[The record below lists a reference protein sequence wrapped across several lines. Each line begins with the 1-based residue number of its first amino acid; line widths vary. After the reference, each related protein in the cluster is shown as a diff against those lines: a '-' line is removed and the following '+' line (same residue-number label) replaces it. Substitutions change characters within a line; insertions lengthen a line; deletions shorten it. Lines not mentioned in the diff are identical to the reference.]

1 MRFAALAV
9 ALLATITIAAQ
20 EKKMT
25 TASPDVIFVNAN
37 IWTGVAAKPHAT
49 AIAIGEG
56 SIVAIGTDAE
66 IKKLASKNSKV
77 IDLGGKFVM
86 PGFNDAH
93 LHFASGG
100 MTKLQVE
107 LAGTK
112 SLEEMKSRIA
122 EKTKTAQPGEWIL
135 GRGWDQTKWTK
146 EVLPTRQDLD
156 EVTAGHPAYF
166 GRTDGHIA
174 IANSA
179 ALKFAGI
186 TRDTK
191 PPAGGQIDLDAN
203 GEPTG
208 ILRESAKEFL
218 NDKIPPPAPAQ
229 RRRGIELALQE
240 AAEFGLTSIQDNSE
254 WADFLVYEELEREG
268 KLTVRIAE
276 WLPFGAPIQTLQQH
290 RSHHPGTD
298 RMLHTT
304 MLKGY
309 MDGSLGSSTAV
320 LLAPYSDDPNKK
332 NKGLAQFEQSNLNQM
347 SDERADSG
355 FQLGFHAIGDGAAQM
370 ALDAFADAER
380 YVREHSANNPQNA
393 KRDFRFRIEHAQVIT
408 PDQFDQ
414 FKKLGVIASMQP
426 NHLLTD
432 MFWAEHRIGPER
444 AKHSYAWRE
453 FLQHGVPLAFGTDY
467 PVEPLTPFR
476 GVYAAVT
483 RKSEDGKRTYYPEQK
498 LTIAEALAAY
508 TTGAA
513 YAEFAESYKGTL
525 ANGMVADLVVL
536 DRDLTKIPP
545 EQILG
550 TKVLRTVVGGKTVYE
565 SK

>member
-1 MRFAALAV
+1 MKFAALAV

-20 EKKMT
+20 DKKMT
-25 TASPDVIFVNAN
+25 TASPDLVFVNAN
-37 IWTGVAAKPHAT
+37 IWTGVAAKPLAT
-49 AIAIGEG
+49 AIAIHEG
-56 SIVAIGTDAE
+56 NVVAIGNDVE
-66 IKKLASKNSKV
+66 VKKLAGKNAQV
-77 IDLGGKFVM
+77 IDLGGRFVM

-100 MTKLQVE
+100 MTKLHVE

-112 SLEEMKSRIA
+112 SLDEMKARIA
-122 EKTKTAQPGEWIL
+122 EKANTAQPGEWIL
-135 GRGWDQTKWTK
+135 GRGWDQTKWAK

-156 EVTAGHPAYF
+156 EVTAGHPAIF
-166 GRTDGHIA
+166 GRADGHIA

-186 TRDTK
+186 DRDSK
-191 PPAGGQIDLDAN
+191 PPAGGQIDRDTN

-208 ILRESAKEFL
+208 IFRESAMQLIHE
-218 NDKIPPPAPAQ
+218 KIPDPTPAQ

-240 AAEFGLTSIQDNSE
+240 AAGFGLTSIQDNSD
-254 WADFLVYEELEREG
+254 WQDFLVYEELEREG

-276 WLPFGAPIQTLQQH
+276 WLPFGAPLQTLQQH
-290 RSHHPGTD
+290 RAYHSGTD

-320 LLAPYSDDPNKK
+320 LLEPYSDDPNKK
-332 NKGLAQFEQSNLNQM
+332 NKGLSQFEQSKLNQM
-347 SDERADSG
+347 ADERVIAN
-355 FQLGFHAIGDGAAQM
+355 FQLGFHAIGDGGAQM

-380 YVREHSANNPQNA
+380 YFREHGGVVAGLRQP
-393 KRDFRFRIEHAQVIT
+393 RYRIEHAQVIT
-408 PDQFDQ
+408 PAQFDQ

-432 MFWAEHRIGPER
+432 MYWAEHRIGPER
-444 AKHSYAWRE
+444 AKHSYPWRE

-498 LTIAEALAAY
+498 LTIGEALAAY
-508 TTGAA
+508 TIGAA

-525 ANGMVADLVVL
+525 ATGMLADFVVL
-536 DRDLTKIPP
+536 DRDLTKIAP
-545 EQILG
+545 EQILE
-550 TKVLRTVVGGKTVYE
+550 TKVLRTVVGGRTVFQA
-565 SK
+565 K

>member
-1 MRFAALAV
+1 MRFAVLAV
-9 ALLATITIAAQ
+9 ALLATLTIAAQ
-20 EKKMT
+20 DTKMT
-25 TASPDVIFVNAN
+25 AASPDVIFVNAN

-49 AIAIGEG
+49 AIAVHDGNVVDIG
-56 SIVAIGTDAE
+56 SDAE
-66 IKKLASKNSKV
+66 VKKSAGKNAQV
-77 IDLGGKFVM
+77 VDLGGKFVM

-112 SLEEMKSRIA
+112 SLEDMKSRIA
-122 EKTKTAQPGEWIL
+122 EKAKTAHPGEWIL

-166 GRTDGHIA
+166 GRADGHIA

-191 PPAGGQIDLDAN
+191 APAGGQIDVDAN

-218 NDKIPPPAPAQ
+218 NDKIPPPTPAQ
-229 RRRGIELALQE
+229 RRRGIELALQD
-240 AAEFGLTSIQDNSE
+240 AAQFGLTSIQDNSE

-276 WLPFGAPIQTLQQH
+276 WLPFAAPLQTLQQH
-290 RSHHPGTD
+290 RSYHPSTD

-304 MLKGY
+304 MLKGF

-380 YVREHSANNPQNA
+380 YVREHSANNPQA
-393 KRDFRFRIEHAQVIT
+393 TKRDFRFRIEHAQVIT

-444 AKHSYAWRE
+444 AKHSYPWRE

-483 RKSEDGKRTYYPEQK
+483 RKSEDGQRTYYPEQK
-498 LTIAEALAAY
+498 LNIAEALAAY
-508 TTGAA
+508 TSGAA
-513 YAEFAESYKGTL
+513 YA
-525 ANGMVADLVVL
+525 
-536 DRDLTKIPP
+536 
-545 EQILG
+545 
-550 TKVLRTVVGGKTVYE
+550 
-565 SK
+565 

>member
-20 EKKMT
+20 DKKMT
-25 TASPDVIFVNAN
+25 TASPDVIFVNGN

-49 AIAIGEG
+49 AIAVHQGNIIAVG
-56 SIVAIGTDAE
+56 SDAE
-66 IKKLASKNSKV
+66 VKKSAGKNANV

-100 MTKLQVE
+100 ITKLQVE

-112 SLEEMKSRIA
+112 SLEEMKSRIV
-122 EKTKTAQPGEWIL
+122 EKSKSAQPGEWIL

-146 EVLPTRQDLD
+146 EVLPTRKDLD
-156 EVTAGHPAYF
+156 EVTAGHPAIF
-166 GRTDGHIA
+166 GRADGHIA
-174 IANSA
+174 VANTA
-179 ALKFAGI
+179 AMQAAGV

-191 PPAGGQIDLDAN
+191 APAGGQIDRDPSGDA
-203 GEPTG
+203 TG
-208 ILRESAKEFL
+208 IFRESAMQL
-218 NDKIPPPAPAQ
+218 IHSKIPDPTPAQ

-254 WADFLVYEELEREG
+254 WADFLVYEELERED

-276 WLPFGAPIQTLQQH
+276 WLPFGAPLQTLQQH
-290 RSHHPGTD
+290 RAYHPGTD

-320 LLAPYSDDPNKK
+320 LLAPYSDDLNKK
-332 NKGLAQFEQSNLNQM
+332 NKGLAQFEQSKLNQM
-347 SDERADSG
+347 SDERANSG

-370 ALDAFADAER
+370 ALDAFADAQR
-380 YVREHSANNPQNA
+380 YVREHAANNPQA
-393 KRDFRFRIEHAQVIT
+393 PKRDFRFRIEHAQVIT

-432 MFWAEHRIGPER
+432 MFWAEHRIGPDR

-498 LTIAEALAAY
+498 LNITEALAAY

-513 YAEFAESYKGTL
+513 YAEFAEAYKGTL
-525 ANGMVADLVVL
+525 ATGMVADIVVL
-536 DRDLTKIPP
+536 DRDLTRIPP
-545 EQILG
+545 DQILG
-550 TKVLRTVVGGKTVYE
+550 TKVLRTIVGGKTVYE
-565 SK
+565 AK